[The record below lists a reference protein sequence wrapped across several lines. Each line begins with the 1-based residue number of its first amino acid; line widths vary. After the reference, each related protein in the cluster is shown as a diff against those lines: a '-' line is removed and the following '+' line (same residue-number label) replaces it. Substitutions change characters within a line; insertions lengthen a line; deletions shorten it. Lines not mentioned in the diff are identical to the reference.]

1 MLFLFYNDIIIL
13 IFSKNGRSVMGY
25 EQMRKITKES
35 EIIQMKKKY
44 KILVLLAALTI
55 STVLLSGC
63 DIAFLRNK
71 INTLSGSIKGNTYE
85 CQFYSNSGEL
95 FMTAEG
101 ENINITPN
109 IVEEYSY
116 SDDSWMITE
125 TMSSVITITI
135 DGKQIESCGSTVLFV
150 EEGLAPDVE
159 FDTEDVTISSDASG
173 IGDMTIVA
181 ETVNKYK
188 NKFGKPIV
196 VVIQSQLG
204 DPICAFS
211 GEDVYW
217 EVCEDLPKTTKLM
230 IDNKA
235 LYIHRA
241 NFQIIDKDLLN

>member
-1 MLFLFYNDIIIL
+1 
-13 IFSKNGRSVMGY
+13 
-25 EQMRKITKES
+25 
-35 EIIQMKKKY
+35 MKKVNK
-44 KILVLLAALTI
+44 KIIVLAGLVMSLAVFSGCSIAGLTNKFNE
-55 STVLLSGC
+55 LSG
-63 DIAFLRNK
+63 N
-71 INTLSGSIKGNTYE
+71 IKGNTYE

-101 ENINITPN
+101 ENINMRPN

-116 SDDSWMITE
+116 SDSGWMITE

-150 EEGLAPDVE
+150 ENGLKPDVE
-159 FDTEDVTISSDASG
+159 FDTENVDVSSDASG
-173 IGDMTIVA
+173 IGDLNIVA

-188 NKFGKPIV
+188 NYFGKPTV

-211 GEDVYW
+211 GQDVYW
-217 EVCEDLPKTTKLM
+217 EVSEDLPKTTKLM
-230 IDNKA
+230 IDGKA

-241 NFQIIDKDLLN
+241 NFQIIDKALLN